1 MKKWIG
7 VFLAM
12 ALLLPLGACG
22 AKGAAPSTDAQ
33 DAASS
38 NDAPANATSPDASGE
53 LDKKIEEK
61 IAEINAVLEGNAEL
75 WNRLIEKMDTQPN
88 LIYDGKVYSQY
99 LSEALDANR
108 DLFSE
113 EELQALKKDIE
124 QIKKLEDE
132 LAVLDEELARSI
144 GARDTSQKAFP
155 AFAGRD
161 LDGKK
166 VDSGLF
172 ANNAVT
178 VVNFWFSSCQ
188 ACVAELDKLDE
199 LNQTLQGQGG
209 AVIGFNT
216 DTFGGDEK
224 AIAEAKGI
232 LEKKSARYQ
241 NVWVETG
248 SDLANLTHGFAG
260 YPITFVVDR
269 NGNVVGEP
277 VLGGIDNPAVMEL
290 LQAQIDTAL
299 QQDKLS

>member
-1 MKKWIG
+1 MKNWIG

-22 AKGAAPSTDAQ
+22 AKGATPPTDAQ
-33 DAASS
+33 GAARS
-38 NDAPANATSPDASGE
+38 NDAPANMASPDAAGE

-75 WNRLIEKMDTQPN
+75 WNRLFEQMDTQPN
-88 LIYDGKVYSQY
+88 LIYDGKLYSQY
-99 LSEALDANR
+99 LSEALDASR
-108 DLFSE
+108 DLFSDD
-113 EELQALKKDIE
+113 ELDALMKDIE
-124 QIKKLEDE
+124 QIEKLEDE
-132 LAVLDEELARSI
+132 LATLDEELARNI

-155 AFAGRD
+155 AFSGQD
-161 LDGKK
+161 LEGKK
-166 VDSGLF
+166 VDSSLF
-172 ANNAVT
+172 ADNAAT
-178 VVNFWFSSCQ
+178 VVNFWFSSCE
-188 ACVAELDKLDE
+188 ACVAELEKLDE
-199 LNQTLQGQGG
+199 LNQALQGQGST
-209 AVIGFNT
+209 VIGFNT
-216 DTFGGDEK
+216 DTFGGDER

-248 SDLANLTHGFAG
+248 SDLADLTNGFAG

-269 NGNVVGEP
+269 NGSVVGEP

-299 QQDKLS
+299 QQDKQS